1 MSEGVSEVRWDRDTG
16 RQGTGEE
23 SRAEG
28 MGKGKGKAKGDRAID
43 VSPGQPPG
51 ETVPF

>member
-1 MSEGVSEVRWDRDTG
+1 MSEVRWERDTG

-28 MGKGKGKAKGDRAID
+28 MGKGKAKGNDRDRAID

>member
-1 MSEGVSEVRWDRDTG
+1 MSEVRWERDTG

-28 MGKGKGKAKGDRAID
+28 MGKGKGNGNDRDRAID

>member
-1 MSEGVSEVRWDRDTG
+1 M
-16 RQGTGEE
+16 QGTGEE

-28 MGKGKGKAKGDRAID
+28 MGKGKGNGNDRDRAID